1 MEAGVNEKLA
11 SDESVVL
18 LLQEC
23 LYRHSQVYWST
34 MHNLKHPSIT
44 EEGKK
49 SLTESMAFHEE
60 RLAATCELYLRTMF
74 PMRWRDVMR
83 LPEDLRAK
91 VRQRGLTSADDA
103 SHSVEG

>member
-23 LYRHSQVYWST
+23 LYRHSQVYRS
-34 MHNLKHPSIT
+34 MLHNLKHPSLT
-44 EEGKK
+44 AEGKK
-49 SLTESMAFHEE
+49 NIEDSMRFHEE
-60 RLAATCELYLRTMF
+60 RLLATCEVYRRLGLTL
-74 PMRWRDVMR
+74 RWREVM
-83 LPEDLRAK
+83 LIPSVLRAK